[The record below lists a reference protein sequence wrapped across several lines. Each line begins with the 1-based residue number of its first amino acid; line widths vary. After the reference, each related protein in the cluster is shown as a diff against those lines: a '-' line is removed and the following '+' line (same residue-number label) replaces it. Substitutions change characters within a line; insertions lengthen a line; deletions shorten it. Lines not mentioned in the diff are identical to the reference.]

1 MQNDTWS
8 SLHGV
13 LRMEFFT
20 RVKMKLTH
28 FDPCGELHVVLKCG
42 INGVRVG
49 FQFLYTQEEPSGF
62 LSFNRVMSL
71 DSMDVDLSKEL
82 TKSSNPIIEK
92 QVEAAQAA
100 NIPSV
105 KWRPAP
111 TRREQ
116 DKWDRAAKAA
126 TGGSDVMFR
135 ELRKPKGDPKVL
147 AAKSREQYLK
157 LKTKLQTLTV
167 AIGGVGLVSAY
178 ISYTP
183 EITASFGAGL
193 VGSLVYMRMLGNS
206 MDGMAGG
213 ARGAI
218 KGAIGQP
225 RLLVPVALVMIYNRW
240 NGIVA
245 PEYGLMHLELIPML
259 VGFFTYKIATFT
271 QAIEEAITVVSE
283 DVQTE

>member
-1 MQNDTWS
+1 MANNDPLTSASLSWWKHIS
-8 SLHGV
+8 SK
-13 LRMEFFT
+13 E
-20 RVKMKLTH
+20 
-28 FDPCGELHVVLKCG
+28 
-42 INGVRVG
+42 
-49 FQFLYTQEEPSGF
+49 EEPSGF

-71 DSMDVDLSKEL
+71 DRHESPSMDVDLSKEL
-82 TKSSNPIIEK
+82 TKTSNPIIEK

-126 TGGSDVMFR
+126 TGGSVCFR
-135 ELRKPKGDPKVL
+135 FTCASCFPLSPDLVKELRKPKGDPKVL

-167 AIGGVGLVSAY
+167 AIGGVGLVSSY
-178 ISYTP
+178 FSYTP

-218 KGAIGQP
+218 K
-225 RLLVPVALVMIYNRW
+225 
-240 NGIVA
+240 
-245 PEYGLMHLELIPML
+245 
-259 VGFFTYKIATFT
+259 
-271 QAIEEAITVVSE
+271 
-283 DVQTE
+283 